1 LCSTAVGL
9 VIVVCLIAI
18 CMYQFLYP
26 GSALR
31 YWMCRQGSLAGH
43 TSSFKFIPLGDKAQR
58 CLTKG
63 VEFTWDEL
71 KQKLSPNIDD
81 VPPMNSSISG
91 KTHYYLNV
99 DRCAFGGNV
108 KLSGYV
114 ESIPSHKEVCGPIIF
129 AVNHNCSAVYYHQ
142 ESPHEG
148 WKQYQSVKDAYLH
161 KFLQC
166 KPKELFD

>member
-1 LCSTAVGL
+1 
-9 VIVVCLIAI
+9 
-18 CMYQFLYP
+18 
-26 GSALR
+26 
-31 YWMCRQGSLAGH
+31 
-43 TSSFKFIPLGDKAQR
+43 
-58 CLTKG
+58 
-63 VEFTWDEL
+63 
-71 KQKLSPNIDD
+71 
-81 VPPMNSSISG
+81 
-91 KTHYYLNV
+91 V